1 MADTLTRAPSA
12 FRLQEAVTIL
22 AQHRELLMAD
32 EAFAADQDL
41 QADYLAS
48 DPATCDHMEAIHALA
63 RFILAMEDMAKAAK
77 ERAAE
82 IAARG
87 ARFKQIAET
96 RRHALKSVLEVLDI
110 KRLSQPDFGASLGK
124 GKGRVIADVDLVPE
138 EFVKVERIP
147 RLAEIGKALDAGIE
161 VPGAVRSNPES
172 QLTLRR
178 G

>member
-1 MADTLTRAPSA
+1 
-12 FRLQEAVTIL
+12 L
-22 AQHRELLMAD
+22 AQARELLLQD

-48 DPATCDHMEAIHALA
+48 DPTTCDHMEAIHALA
-63 RFILAMEDMAKAAK
+63 RFIILMEDVAKAAK

-96 RRHALKSVLEVLDI
+96 RRQALKSAMETLGI
-110 KRLSQPDFGASLGK
+110 KRLSQPDLGASLGQ
-124 GKGRVIADVDLVPE
+124 GKGRVIADLELLPE
-138 EFVKVERIP
+138 QYVKVERTP
-147 RLAEIGKALDAGIE
+147 RLLEISKALDAGID

-172 QLTLRR
+172 QLTIRR